1 MDLPATARESKMN
14 KVISHRSNTA
24 IACVFLLASLASAN
38 VLAEMRVLPDDAAKH
53 AGDAG
58 RNAGPAASLQT
69 TSAEEALKRLPYS
82 ARASA
87 QSGFTPS
94 ARVYLDDYQRIPQQV
109 TRQHPT
115 KPYFLG
121 KKNPSRQGSG

>member
-14 KVISHRSNTA
+14 KVISQRTNTA
-24 IACVFLLASLASAN
+24 FACVFLLASLASAN
-38 VLAEMRVLPDDAAKH
+38 VLAETVVMPDDAAKH
-53 AGDAG
+53 VSDAG
-58 RNAGPAASLQT
+58 RTAVPAASLQT
-69 TSAEEALKRLPYS
+69 ASADEALQRLPYS

-87 QSGFTPS
+87 QSGLTPS
-94 ARVYLDDYQRIPQQV
+94 ARVYLDDYQRIPQRV

-115 KPYFLG
+115 KPYWLG